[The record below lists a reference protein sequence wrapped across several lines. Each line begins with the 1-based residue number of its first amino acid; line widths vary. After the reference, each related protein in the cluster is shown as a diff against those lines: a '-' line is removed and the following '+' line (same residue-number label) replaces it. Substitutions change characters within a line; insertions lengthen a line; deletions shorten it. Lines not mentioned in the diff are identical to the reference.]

1 MGNAQSPSA
10 DPSFVTSSRAFTN
23 QELEDLRSLFVSL
36 AAQSQSHGKFVSP
49 SVFQAYFGIDG
60 MLGDRMFNLVTRKR
74 NDGMLTFEDLVISK
88 ATYEKGTRDE
98 IDEFIRELCD
108 VTGDGILGRS
118 DLEAVLKSIHKAI
131 FSSNIDENGLN
142 LHENVLEVFLNASTY
157 SKKREGGTAENS
169 MSSADFRNWCSL
181 LPSVRK
187 FLGSLLMPPD
197 SGRPGFQVPHL
208 QHPENL
214 TSDLLILRKEYAWHI
229 GGGLSQHEVEE
240 WKLLYHS
247 SINGLSFNTFLGSIS
262 NGDGPTVL
270 IIKDADGFIYGG
282 YASQPWE
289 RRSDFYGDMKSFL
302 FQLYPRASIF
312 RPTGANNNLQWCAVN
327 FSSDSIPNGIGFG
340 GRANHFGLFLSA
352 SFDQGHT
359 FSCTTFNGPC
369 LSKTNRIQ
377 PEVIECWGVLLKG
390 VQNERLDLVKGTV
403 LERFKE
409 DRNMLKMV
417 GLANSSE

>member
-1 MGNAQSPSA
+1 MGNAQSPAA
-10 DPSFVTSSRAFTN
+10 DPRFVTASRAFTN

-36 AAQSQSHGKFVSP
+36 AAQSQSHGKFVTQ
-49 SVFQAYFGIDG
+49 SVFQAYFGIHG
-60 MLGDRMFNLVTRKR
+60 TLGARMFDLVTQKR

-88 ATYEKGTRDE
+88 GTYEKGTRDE
-98 IDEFIRELCD
+98 IEEFINELCD
-108 VTGDGILGRS
+108 VKGDGVLKRS
-118 DLEAVLKSIHKAI
+118 DLAAVFKSIHEAI
-131 FSSNIDENGLN
+131 FSPKIDENSSN
-142 LHENVLEVFLNASTY
+142 LHQNVLEVFLNAATF
-157 SKKREGGTAENS
+157 SKKGEGTSEDS

-197 SGRPGFQVPHL
+197 SGRLGFQVPHL
-208 QHPENL
+208 QYPENL
-214 TSDLLILRKEYAWHI
+214 TSDLLILRKEYGWHI
-229 GGGLSQHEVEE
+229 GGALSQHEVEE

-247 SINGLSFNTFLGSIS
+247 SINGLSFNTFLGNIS
-262 NGDGPTVL
+262 SGDGPTVL
-270 IIKDADGFIYGG
+270 IIKDTEGFIYGG

-289 RRSDFYGDMKSFL
+289 RQSDFYGDMKSFL

-359 FSCTTFNGPC
+359 FTCTTFNSPC
-369 LSKTNRIQ
+369 LSKTNRIR

-390 VQNERLDLVKGTV
+390 VKNERLELAKGTV

-409 DRNMLKMV
+409 DRNMLKLV
-417 GLANSSE
+417 GLASSSD